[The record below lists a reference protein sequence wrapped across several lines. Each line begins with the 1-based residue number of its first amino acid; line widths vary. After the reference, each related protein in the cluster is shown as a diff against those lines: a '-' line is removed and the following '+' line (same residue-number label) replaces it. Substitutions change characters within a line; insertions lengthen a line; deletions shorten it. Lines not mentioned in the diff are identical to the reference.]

1 LRSCSLS
8 RATWLAHATEVTN
21 AGDASC
27 SEEHRREVR
36 ASLRAPRRAS
46 AGRGCPVD
54 VVVRWSSPPPSSTFA
69 HLLAQAADPRGS
81 VDRAARSAVKMNLRA
96 PPDLGAVS
104 PDDDLVR
111 AARHRCRASS
121 LGVVQRAPLHRGHR
135 RVHSRSD
142 VATRPSGQRYHP
154 LSVFRPRGFSPP
166 RRLAPLRPCGL
177 VASRS
182 RSWGPPRFHLSRNRL
197 PRDAFLPYEAFLP
210 AGSCVA
216 ATPMR
221 LPSPSSPLRG
231 VASPPVL
238 LRVRAFTASLALLTF
253 LPPTPHRRLPACPS
267 SKSRAFRAL
276 LRLRVRFPPAV
287 CTARGPVAPLGL
299 G

>member
-1 LRSCSLS
+1 MR
-8 RATWLAHATEVTN
+8 
-21 AGDASC
+21 
-27 SEEHRREVR
+27 
-36 ASLRAPRRAS
+36 RAPKNTVARS
-46 AGRGCPVD
+46 APRSAHRGGPPRGEG
-54 VVVRWSSPPPSSTFA
+54 VRSTSWFVGSSPLPSTTFA
-69 HLLAQAADPRGS
+69 GLLAQVAGPRGS

-96 PPDLGAVS
+96 PHDLGAVC
-104 PDDDLVR
+104 PDDCLVR
-111 AARHRCRASS
+111 AARHHCRASS
-121 LGVVQRAPLHRGHR
+121 HGVVQRAPLHRRRR

-142 VATRPSGQRYHP
+142 VAIRPSGQGYQP

-166 RRLAPLRPCGL
+166 RRLAPLRSCGL

-182 RSWGPPRFHLSRNRL
+182 RSWGPPRFRLSRNRL

-216 ATPMR
+216 STPPR
-221 LPSPSSPLRG
+221 LPSPSSPPRG
-231 VASPPVL
+231 VTSPPVL

-253 LPPTPHRRLPACPS
+253 LSPNPHTRLPVCPS

-276 LRLRVRFPPAV
+276 LRRRVRFPHTA
-287 CTARGPVAPLGL
+287 CAARGPVAPLGL